1 VDRSI
6 GRTRLSDSTMDQSRR
21 DAAPLPAALGKALR
35 HQARGSLSARA
46 RLIRAACPARRAAY
60 EVAKV
65 DQVTVAAWLARRR
78 AALRKLM
85 SASKHRVDDLV

>member
-1 VDRSI
+1 
-6 GRTRLSDSTMDQSRR
+6 MDQSRR

-35 HQARGSLSARA
+35 HQARGSLSARARRDGPNRTASRPA

>member
-1 VDRSI
+1 
-6 GRTRLSDSTMDQSRR
+6 
-21 DAAPLPAALGKALR
+21 
-35 HQARGSLSARA
+35 
-46 RLIRAACPARRAAY
+46 
-60 EVAKV
+60 VAKV